1 MITNRT
7 SLFVI
12 ESRAGE
18 KDDVVAFE
26 QPVYI
31 LEAVQQ
37 TVGVFQYDAATKE
50 LLIKPRYYTIT
61 DQAMLQDL
69 PVYLKAG
76 VPSVVYVVT
85 NTGYDNWANDGT
97 DASWQKFKQLEQL
110 KKQTLPTAFPLRS
123 IDKVS
128 IPMAGASEE
137 VEVTT
142 GITVTVPVTRFSC
155 CASAYTTLPAESNR
169 NATNKRK

>member
-85 NTGYDNWANDGT
+85 NTGYDL
-97 DASWQKFKQLEQL
+97 SL
-110 KKQTLPTAFPLRS
+110 
-123 IDKVS
+123 IH
-128 IPMAGASEE
+128 I
-137 VEVTT
+137 
-142 GITVTVPVTRFSC
+142 
-155 CASAYTTLPAESNR
+155 
-169 NATNKRK
+169 

>member
-37 TVGVFQYDAATKE
+37 TVGVFQYDAVHF
-50 LLIKPRYYTIT
+50 PRQQIPRR
-61 DQAMLQDL
+61 D
-69 PVYLKAG
+69 
-76 VPSVVYVVT
+76 
-85 NTGYDNWANDGT
+85 DG
-97 DASWQKFKQLEQL
+97 
-110 KKQTLPTAFPLRS
+110 
-123 IDKVS
+123 
-128 IPMAGASEE
+128 
-137 VEVTT
+137 
-142 GITVTVPVTRFSC
+142 
-155 CASAYTTLPAESNR
+155 
-169 NATNKRK
+169 